1 MSGIPPTGPSGIVN
15 EDFINQQVEA
25 TRIDSG
31 AGEGGFDRN
40 MFMNILLTQLQNQ
53 SPFDTVES
61 EKIMEQQAILTEVE
75 QNVQQTETMNDI
87 MSVLDL
93 GLADIANSLYNIN
106 DKIDTI
112 VGNTGGA
119 PNNGGD
125 SGDGSDGG
133 GV

>member
-1 MSGIPPTGPSGIVN
+1 MAGIPGLGPEGIIN
-15 EDFINQQVEA
+15 QDFINQQVEA
-25 TRIDSG
+25 TRIEGG
-31 AGEGGFDRN
+31 ASDGGFDRN

-75 QNVQQTETMNDI
+75 QNVQQTETMEDI
-87 MSVLDL
+87 MGVLDI

-112 VGNTGGA
+112 VGNTGGS
-119 PNNGGD
+119 PDNGD
-125 SGDGSDGG
+125 SGEGSDGG